1 MMAGA
6 RRCLIVCAREILFHL
21 PCPWMST
28 ASTHLHASCNE
39 EQELQC
45 WGGVFPSA
53 GLLWAPSEPCHQ
65 GFWFGQPTLWL
76 CDPTVT
82 SLSPPWSPLRA
93 LYPGLLQKDCSLNV
107 PFTWV
112 MCFAI
117 RSSYRA
123 GSLFP
128 LSSPEFALVSS
139 WLQNVF
145 ETDQIVKTYQQV
157 ITLIS
162 YSLALLR
169 IIHLGEL
176 LSLHNS

>member
-1 MMAGA
+1 MAGA
-6 RRCLIVCAREILFHL
+6 RRCLIVCAREIPFHL

-82 SLSPPWSPLRA
+82 SLSSPWSPLRA